1 MRNVIIFTNLSK
13 LLIRSGFTEL
23 RTIGVRRST
32 IRTVHQLV
40 KLTGKPDEDVQQIW
54 IRGGLQSAACWPRQ
68 GNKISDDLVRESQCH
83 LDQWTT
89 VHVQSKER
97 NHGLFFARNGVNFK
111 TTSLV
116 DPFEEVGNSENL

>member
-1 MRNVIIFTNLSK
+1 M
-13 LLIRSGFTEL
+13 FTEL
-23 RTIGVRRST
+23 RTIGVRHST

-54 IRGGLQSAACWPRQ
+54 IRGGLQSAARWPRQ

-97 NHGLFFARNGVNFK
+97 NHGLIFFPRNGLNFN

-116 DPFEEVGNSENL
+116 DPFEEVGNSGNL

>member
-13 LLIRSGFTEL
+13 LLIRSEFTKL
-23 RTIGVRRST
+23 RTISVRRST

-54 IRGGLQSAACWPRQ
+54 IRGGLQSAARWPRQ

-97 NHGLFFARNGVNFK
+97 NHGLIFCQKRI
-111 TTSLV
+111 
-116 DPFEEVGNSENL
+116 D

>member
-32 IRTVHQLV
+32 IRTVHQFV

-54 IRGGLQSAACWPRQ
+54 IRGGLQSAARWPRQ
-68 GNKISDDLVRESQCH
+68 GNKISDDVVRESQCH

-97 NHGLFFARNGVNFK
+97 NHGLIFCQKRTEFQYDQSSG
-111 TTSLV
+111 
-116 DPFEEVGNSENL
+116 PF